1 MLMPSSKDPTAP
13 RVNEGEKESAS
24 ALEQARKYI
33 ESFLA
38 WCEVYAADEFAKVG
52 PVVAEAKD
60 KLEMRINKF
69 PNLHP
74 TEEYFFELIK
84 RDHND
89 FQFEL
94 FDRWKEECKGES
106 ATSFESVLPGTES
119 SGQQLETERLE
130 IEQSDNIA
138 PAALPES
145 VIVSGAPVQEE
156 TIAVPTS
163 DGPHN
168 VNEEVPLG
176 FDPSKWSGTGVSP
189 EEAYNKYHRKVDE
202 YADEQVKL
210 LSSGATDEE
219 YKKGE
224 AIINGL
230 RDRILEAAKSDGSIP
245 YEKRFR
251 LDPGFSRL
259 NLAAQAP
266 ETTKVGDFAGGRRQR
281 RKKTHRLFPAWGF
294 ARSSCNA
301 TDSRSSLRERGCRSP
316 CFCDS

>member
-189 EEAYNKYHRKVDE
+189 EEAYNKYRRKVGE
-202 YADEQVKL
+202 YADEQIKL
-210 LSSGATDEE
+210 LSNGATDEE